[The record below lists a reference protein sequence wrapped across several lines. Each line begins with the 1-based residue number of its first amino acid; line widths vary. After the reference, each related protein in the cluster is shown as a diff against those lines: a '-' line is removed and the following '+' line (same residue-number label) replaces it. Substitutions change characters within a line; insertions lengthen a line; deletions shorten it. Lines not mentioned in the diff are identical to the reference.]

1 MSATR
6 VVAGGHAAER
16 PTNREQL
23 DTRALYRS
31 PSGRLCMVEH
41 VCVAHVQFVYVKID
55 ARGRP
60 AERTDGFVLRPSNL
74 WLLRK
79 VH

>member
-6 VVAGGHAAER
+6 VVAVAPAAER
-16 PTNREQL
+16 PAKTAQL
-23 DTRALYRS
+23 DTRALYRT
-31 PSGRLCMVEH
+31 PTGRLCMVESIRS
-41 VCVAHVQFVYVKID
+41 AHVQFVYVKID

-60 AERTDGFVLRPSNL
+60 AERLEGFALSASNL
-74 WLLRK
+74 WLLKK